1 MIINGISF
9 NIWETNLKK
18 RRKIVKTIKA
28 KKVMDELKKIWQQE
42 SDDIKKAIKSLCKE
56 L

>member
-1 MIINGISF
+1 MIINGVSF

-28 KKVMDELKKIWQQE
+28 KKVMNDLKEIWKQE
-42 SDDIKKAIKSLCKE
+42 AESIKKAIEKLCKK